1 MAPISMLLNPFV
13 TSGTAVDY
21 FVQAACC
28 PVVLSLISCNVNA
41 HATLASDTVSYVAE
55 LAFVVIDPH

>member
-28 PVVLSLISCNVNA
+28 PVVLSLISCNVNT
-41 HATLASDTVSYVAE
+41 HATLGNT
-55 LAFVVIDPH
+55 AFSLEF